1 MLELQHIT
9 KSYPTPQGRRYVF
22 RDLSFSFPE
31 GANIGLIGRNGAG
44 KSTLLR
50 LLGGI
55 DMPDSGRVH
64 STGQHLLAGGPDRW
78 LSSPR

>member
-22 RDLSFSFPE
+22 RDLSFSFPS

-44 KSTLLR
+44 SR
-50 LLGGI
+50 
-55 DMPDSGRVH
+55 R
-64 STGQHLLAGGPDRW
+64 
-78 LSSPR
+78 